1 MEYIEEFDKLKTK
14 VLKYIL
20 YKKRTESEVRQ
31 KFADQTSEMFESVI
45 LDLKEQKYID
55 DEQYIEKAVNEY
67 INLKNISIKEIQYK
81 LLSKGLNKDII
92 NNYIYENKEK
102 LLDYEVKSI
111 QNILAK
117 KSKITEK
124 EEIIKYLLKK
134 GYSKETINL
143 SQT

>member
-117 KSKITEK
+117 KSKTTEK
-124 EEIIKYLLKK
+124 EEIIEYLLKK